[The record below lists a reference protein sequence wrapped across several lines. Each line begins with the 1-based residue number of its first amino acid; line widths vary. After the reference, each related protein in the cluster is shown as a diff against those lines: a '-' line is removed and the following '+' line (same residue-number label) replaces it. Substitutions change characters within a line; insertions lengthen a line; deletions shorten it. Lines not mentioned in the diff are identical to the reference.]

1 MSIGQSSPGWAPVD
15 AGLRQYLETIR
26 RFPILSREEESRL
39 ARLVREEGDRA
50 AADTLIT
57 SHLRLVGKVAMRYRG
72 YGLPMA
78 DVIEEGNV
86 GLMQAVRRFDTG
98 RDCRLATYA
107 LWWIKATI
115 QEYVL
120 RSWSLVKL
128 GTTANQKKLFF
139 GLRRAKSRI
148 AAFEEGDLHPDH
160 VAAIAILLGVQD
172 REVVE
177 MNRRMNGDRTLNA
190 PIGGEHGGAEWLD
203 WLVDDH
209 LSADAALVAQEQQS
223 SRTAALGRAL
233 IDLGTRER
241 RILEARRLSDEPLTL
256 EALADEFGVSR
267 ERIRQIEVRAF
278 EKLRAA
284 MTEAPGPGVAA
295 PCPLRRLG
303 RRRATLRDPAM
314 EAAGRP
320 PVAAA

>member
-1 MSIGQSSPGWAPVD
+1 VQ
-15 AGLRQYLETIR
+15 
-26 RFPILSREEESRL
+26 
-39 ARLVREEGDRA
+39 EEGDRA

-57 SHLRLVGKVAMRYRG
+57 SHLRLVGKVAIRYHG

-86 GLMQAVRRFDTG
+86 SLMQAVRRFDTG

-139 GLRRAKSRI
+139 GLRRTKSRI

-160 VAAIAILLGVQD
+160 VAAIAI
-172 REVVE
+172 EVVE
-177 MNRRMNGDRTLNA
+177 MNRRMNSDGTLNA

-209 LSADAALVAQEQQS
+209 LSAEAALVAQEQQS

-278 EKLRAA
+278 EKLRAS